1 MQKYIDEYTL
11 LAEAKMMYQDCHE
24 SYILVEGKTDKIFFT
39 VLMGSQSNIRFR
51 PVSGWERVHK
61 TILLAQKEGFK
72 NILGIIDKDFHV
84 LLQDGITENDQL
96 FFTDS
101 NDIEM
106 MLFNSVSLCR

>member
-51 PVSGWERVHK
+51 PVSGWERVHSGYNQTYSAYYK
-61 TILLAQKEGFK
+61 
-72 NILGIIDKDFHV
+72 LGKKAV
-84 LLQDGITENDQL
+84 
-96 FFTDS
+96 
-101 NDIEM
+101 
-106 MLFNSVSLCR
+106 

>member
-1 MQKYIDEYTL
+1 
-11 LAEAKMMYQDCHE
+11 MYQDCHE
-24 SYILVEGKTDKIFFT
+24 SYIVVERKTDKIFFT

-84 LLQDGITENDQL
+84 LLWTAPHL
-96 FFTDS
+96 LDS
-101 NDIEM
+101 MVYCLGNGVFLYAKGTTKVQRNAEGR
-106 MLFNSVSLCR
+106 NH

>member
-72 NILGIIDKDFHV
+72 NILGIMNCTPFV
-84 LLQDGITENDQL
+84 RQYGILFRKWGVFVCQRDNESATEL
-96 FFTDS
+96 K
-101 NDIEM
+101 
-106 MLFNSVSLCR
+106 R